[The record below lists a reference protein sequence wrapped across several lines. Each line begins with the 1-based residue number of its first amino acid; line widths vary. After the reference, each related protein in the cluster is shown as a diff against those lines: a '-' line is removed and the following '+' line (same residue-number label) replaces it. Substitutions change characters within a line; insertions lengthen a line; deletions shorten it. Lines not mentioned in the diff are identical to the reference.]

1 MNIYRETLSELED
14 QRSLTDNLRTR
25 NLEPVSSGAEDAK
38 NDSPDYEDLQ
48 GLHSKQSQLG

>member
-1 MNIYRETLSELED
+1 MNLYREMLSEFED

-25 NLEPVSSGAEDAK
+25 NLEPVSSGAEDPK